1 MEDSNRIAAI
11 AAIVAVTITLALWQP
26 TIPSAAQDL
35 EVTQPIAAT
44 AAQATKPSEAPTVA
58 PPQVTG
64 VSSKSITYAR
74 SIGGT
79 SHEGKTLYFVI
90 GASVK
95 SEDDAQSKLE
105 HAIPIFGDMQSYFI
119 VQNSDNFG
127 GMKPGWWVIVEAY
140 NRKPSKENLD
150 FAKRAFPDAF
160 VRKAI
165 VRTSDPIPVYE
176 ELVAQ

>member
-11 AAIVAVTITLALWQP
+11 AAMVAATVTLALCQP
-26 TIPSAAQDL
+26 TVPSVAQDSG
-35 EVTQPIAAT
+35 VTQPIAAT
-44 AAQATKPSEAPTVA
+44 AAQATRPSEAPMVA
-58 PPQVTG
+58 PSHLTG
-64 VSSKSITYAR
+64 VSSKSIAYAR

-79 SHEGKTLYFVI
+79 SHKGKTLYFVV

-105 HAIPIFGDMQSYFI
+105 NAIPIFGDMQSYFI
-119 VQNSDNFG
+119 VQKSDNLE

-140 NRKPSKENLD
+140 KTRPSKENLD

-176 ELVAQ
+176 ELVDQ